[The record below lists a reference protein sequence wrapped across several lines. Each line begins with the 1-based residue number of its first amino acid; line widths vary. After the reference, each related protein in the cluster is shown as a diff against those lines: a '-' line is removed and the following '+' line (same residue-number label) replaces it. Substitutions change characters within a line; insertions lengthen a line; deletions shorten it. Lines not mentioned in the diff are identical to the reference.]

1 MIGFRK
7 LLFFTAR
14 FNNKIHIIS
23 IYLFYNS
30 KSFIRMATEED
41 HEHGV
46 DQMKVL
52 IKKAKRAMHEKIME
66 DPNKD
71 YNDVYKEALAD
82 VQVQIGKL

>member
-1 MIGFRK
+1 
-7 LLFFTAR
+7 
-14 FNNKIHIIS
+14 
-23 IYLFYNS
+23 
-30 KSFIRMATEED
+30 MATEED

-52 IKKAKRAMHEKIME
+52 IKKAKRAMHETIME

-82 VQVQIGKL
+82 VQVQIGKLWSILLQITFLDTPVLPHMRILHSFRSTVHLPHK

>member
-1 MIGFRK
+1 
-7 LLFFTAR
+7 
-14 FNNKIHIIS
+14 
-23 IYLFYNS
+23 
-30 KSFIRMATEED
+30 MATEED